1 MVKLVGRLTSQVSAM
16 ATRHTGSLMPIAVAV
31 MLLQFGLLVLTFPLS
46 EVFGRAPLFHID
58 HPYHLY
64 QLEQGR
70 TLLRQGLLTG
80 YDPYFGAGYLGGVTS
95 NASSRLPVLVSA
107 LLPDT
112 VSTEALYKVYVFAC
126 ALLAPLAVIGMGRA
140 LRWPLLHTLVAA
152 VIGVLLF
159 WVGELRWYFMAGM
172 VSYVLAC
179 YVGLAYGAWV
189 WSIGGSA
196 QQGLTWRILAAGVS
210 GGLGFWLH
218 PLFGLLPAVLFL
230 ALLSVDRE
238 RLSWQMVRRV
248 AALTVIAMA
257 MNLPWILSMATG
269 EPYFGSGPHQRSVGI
284 NVLLQPLLG
293 IGGSPV
299 GSLLN
304 PAITVVALI
313 GLVIVDRAGRA
324 SLLPFVVAGWTLLL
338 FGAFGATSE
347 RLASLQPN
355 RFIAAGFLTLGMAAA
370 FVIGQCAL
378 GGNSARQRIA
388 AMVTLVIAV
397 FALAFGT
404 REVVRE
410 VSPGKHAR
418 YGKLPAEVL
427 NQPAS
432 YTFLASWL
440 AENTSPDG
448 RILFETSMARVHGGA
463 HVAGYLAKQISR
475 EFIGGP
481 YPYSL
486 PDVSF
491 WDGYG
496 FGGKIDALS
505 EERFLAGLERYNVGW
520 IVAHSAPLKRLVSRI
535 PIVEPVAQHEGI
547 EVYRVKRS
555 LSYVAEGAARIE
567 SRDFN
572 RVVVSDAAGER
583 LTLRY
588 NWVPGLVTEPPAQV
602 VPSTDGSGFRPLV
615 TVIDPPPRFTLKHEN

>member
-1 MVKLVGRLTSQVSAM
+1 
-16 ATRHTGSLMPIAVAV
+16 MPLALAVV
-31 MLLQFGLLVLTFPLS
+31 LLQFGLLEMTLPLS
-46 EVFGRAPLFHID
+46 ELFSGKPLFHID

-64 QLEQGR
+64 QIEQGR
-70 TLLRQGLLTG
+70 ALLKQGLLTG
-80 YDPYFGAGYLGGVTS
+80 YDPYFVGGNLGGVTS
-95 NASSRLPVLVSA
+95 NASSRVPVLVSA

-112 VSTEALYKVYVFAC
+112 VPTEVLYKVYVFVC
-126 ALLAPLAVIGMGRA
+126 ALLAPLALIGMGRA
-140 LRWPLLHTLVAA
+140 LRWPLLHTALAA
-152 VIGVLLF
+152 VVGVLLF

-172 VSYVLAC
+172 VSYVLGC

-189 WSIGGSA
+189 WSVCAAA
-196 QQGLTWRILAAGVS
+196 QQGITWRILAAGVS
-210 GGLGFWLH
+210 GGLGLWLH

-230 ALLSVDRE
+230 ALLVVDRQ
-238 RLSWQMVRRV
+238 RLSLPMTGR
-248 AALTVIAMA
+248 ALAIVVIAVA
-257 MNLPWILSMATG
+257 LNLPWLLSMGTA
-269 EPYFGSGPHQRSVGI
+269 EPHFIGHPYQRAVGI
-284 NVLLQPLLG
+284 DVLLQPLLG

-299 GSLLN
+299 GSFLN
-304 PAITVVALI
+304 PAICAVALI
-313 GLVIVDRAGRA
+313 GLVVVDRTGRA
-324 SLLPFVVAGWTLLL
+324 RLLPLVIAGWSLLL

-378 GGNSARQRIA
+378 GGHSARQRIA

-397 FALAFGT
+397 FALAFGA

-463 HVAGYLAKQISR
+463 HVAGILAKQIGR
-475 EFIGGP
+475 EFIGSP

-491 WDGYG
+491 WDGHG
-496 FGGKIDALS
+496 FGGKIDGLS

-520 IVAHSAPLKRLVSRI
+520 IVAHSAPLKRLLSRI
-535 PIVEPVAQHEGI
+535 PIVEPVAQYEGI
-547 EVYRVKRS
+547 EVYRVRRS

-567 SRDFN
+567 SREFN

-583 LTLRY
+583 VTLRY
-588 NWVPGLVTEPPAQV
+588 NWVPGLATEPPAQV
-602 VPSTDGSGFRPLV
+602 VPAADGSGFRPLV